1 MALKFFI
8 FCILLTPFLLVNNGV
23 VENISVASRKDVPA
37 ISFINSIMY
46 EINTNNVDKIVH
58 SREANKYEN
67 KEELY
72 NAVLLLRNANNNS
85 DTIQAEYMKKEN
97 EIYSFQKNVVFKR
110 DVDLELKTDSIR
122 YDITTGIAT
131 NQVDFFF
138 KYKNS
143 FFSGKNLYLSRNDYA
158 ISGDNAH
165 FIINKKDL

>member
-8 FCILLTPFLLVNNGV
+8 FCIILSPFLLVNNSV
-23 VENISVASRKDVPA
+23 VEHTPIALNKEVPNIT
-37 ISFINSIMY
+37 FINSVMY
-46 EINTNNVDKIVH
+46 DINTNNVDKRVY
-58 SREANKYEN
+58 SREANRYEN

-72 NAVLLLRNANNNS
+72 NADLLLRNANNNS
-85 DTIQAEYMKKEN
+85 DTIKAEYMKKEN
-97 EIYSFQKNVVFKR
+97 NIYYFQKNVVFKR
-110 DVDLELKTDSIR
+110 DVDLELKTDSIQ
-122 YDITTGIAT
+122 YDITSGIAT

-165 FIINKKDL
+165 FIINKEDL